1 VALSLAS
8 LEQPMIEARDKL
20 NVDTG
25 TASQLQD
32 DLNTASST
40 LDDYCAQH
48 KANSGA
54 LTATWSGNRADT
66 FSDASPQV
74 SANLT
79 AASGQASTA
88 AQTVGS
94 AIGIVQGAEK
104 QVQSLIDEFS
114 AKAGPLLATANTVTK
129 GGDNGAA
136 LAAQSQLMSMA
147 AQYAAKAAQVVD
159 GAKAQLS
166 QALAG
171 LTGSTQLSSAPAP
184 ALGSGDSGGGG
195 GGGGGG
201 YSGSTHHSS
210 GGGGGGGGG
219 GPAGG
224 KAIIT
229 PPSSQ
234 FGSGDQINL
243 PGGMGVVNAPNE
255 RAAIAVRAALT
266 QLGTPYQWGGNTPG
280 KGLDCSG
287 LTHWAY
293 GQAGIGLP
301 RLAQEQTIGQKIS
314 ESDLQPG
321 DLVVWDGHV
330 AMYIGNGQMIEEPH
344 TGEVCHIVPLR
355 TSNAGD
361 AFEGFYRP
369 SA

>member
-1 VALSLAS
+1 VALSLAG

-32 DLNTASST
+32 DLNSASTT

-48 KANSGA
+48 KADAGA
-54 LTATWSGNRADT
+54 LTATWSGDRADT
-66 FSDASPQV
+66 FAGAAPQV

-79 AASGQASTA
+79 TASGQASTA
-88 AQTVGS
+88 ANAVG
-94 AIGIVQGAEK
+94 AAMGIVQGAEK
-104 QVQSLIDEFS
+104 QVQSLIDEFA
-114 AKAGPLLATANTVTK
+114 AKAGPLIAAANAVTR

-136 LAAQSQLMSMA
+136 LAAQSQAMSLA

-159 GAKAQLS
+159 GAKSQLT
-166 QALAG
+166 QTLAG
-171 LTGSTQLSSAPAP
+171 LNAPTQTQTSAAPSLGTRDAPTGGGGGGGGGSSHH
-184 ALGSGDSGGGG
+184 SGGGG
-195 GGGGGG
+195 GGGGV
-201 YSGSTHHSS
+201 
-210 GGGGGGGGG
+210 
-219 GPAGG
+219 GPSGG
-224 KAIIT
+224 KAIVT

-234 FGSGDQINL
+234 FGSGTQINL

-266 QLGTPYQWGGNTPG
+266 QLGVPYQWGGNTPG

-301 RLAQEQTIGQKIS
+301 RLAQEQTIGMKIS

-330 AMYIGNGQMIEEPH
+330 AMYIGDGKMIEEPH